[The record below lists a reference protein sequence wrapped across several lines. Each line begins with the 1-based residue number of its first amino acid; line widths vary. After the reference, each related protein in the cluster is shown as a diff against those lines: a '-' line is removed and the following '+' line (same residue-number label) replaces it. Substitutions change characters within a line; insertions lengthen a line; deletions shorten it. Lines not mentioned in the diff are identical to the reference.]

1 MAKAIDLRSAAFYFN
16 SASEYIIFIRYFL
29 HILCKIEFYRLTL
42 VIIKHIISI
51 YFANILQNGGDYMLL
66 EFKASNYKSFKD
78 ELVFSLIPAPK
89 QKGLDYSVQ
98 EEIIEKRAYRSLCSA
113 VIYGPNASG
122 KTNIIGAMDTFKS
135 VVLRGHLR
143 NAEDKNNPNAAA
155 DALELIPN
163 NAAESP
169 MPVSFSVKF
178 IADGI
183 LIEYAFSADLGTFLD
198 VDYKRRILSESLSV
212 NENKIFARGK
222 ELEFGSLQSIEA
234 FMVNAFEQNEEGAKA
249 LAKSN
254 LNDEELF
261 LMNGF
266 KNMFSA
272 KLVTLITEWLDH
284 KFMVIYRADAMQLI
298 RKFSDPKKKSVYI
311 EKTLNE
317 AATYFGINSNALGYV
332 VEGDNNE
339 AKLCS
344 VFKHSARGTAIPAE
358 LFESYGTIR
367 FANMF
372 PLVVNALLN
381 GGTLIVDEFDASLH
395 PMALMNI
402 INIFHNDEI
411 NVKHAQLI
419 FNTHNP
425 IFLNPNLYRRDEI
438 KFVERDDCLHVS
450 NHYSLS
456 DFGTAGK
463 NGVRKNED
471 YMKNYFVDRYGA
483 IKDIDFTPIFEELI
497 FQGKEV

>member
-1 MAKAIDLRSAAFYFN
+1 
-16 SASEYIIFIRYFL
+16 
-29 HILCKIEFYRLTL
+29 
-42 VIIKHIISI
+42 
-51 YFANILQNGGDYMLL
+51 MLL

-98 EEIIEKRAYRSLCSA
+98 EETIEKRTYKSLCSA

-143 NAEDKNNPNAAA
+143 NAEDKNNPNAAD

-163 NAAESP
+163 NATDSP

-178 IADGI
+178 IADGL
-183 LIEYAFSADLGTFLD
+183 LIEYAFSADLGTLLD

-212 NENKIFARGK
+212 NESRIFVRDN
-222 ELEFGSLQSIEA
+222 ELEFGSFQSIEA
-234 FMVNAFEQNEEGAKA
+234 FMVNAFEQNEDGAKA

-272 KLVTLITEWLDH
+272 KLVALISEWLDH
-284 KFMVIYRADAMQLI
+284 KFMVIYRADTMQLI

-332 VEGDNNE
+332 VEDDNNE

-344 VFKHSARGTAIPAE
+344 VFKQSTKGTAIPAE

-367 FANMF
+367 FINMF
-372 PLVVNALLN
+372 SLVVNALLN
-381 GGTLIVDEFDASLH
+381 GGTLIVDEFDASIH

-411 NVKHAQLI
+411 NVNHAQLI

-438 KFVERDDCLHVS
+438 KFVERDDNSHVS
-450 NHYSLS
+450 SHYSLS
-456 DFGTAGK
+456 DFGTTGK

-483 IKDIDFTPIFEELI
+483 IKDINFTPIFEELI
-497 FQGKEV
+497 FRGKEV